1 MIPGAGLARVATM
14 DRQAPLY
21 WITTVLAGLCV
32 SLVIVDAVIAV
43 NNETL
48 QGEVNQRQQI
58 LNQAPTLNRLNDILM
73 RALGDAEL
81 KTKDDQLR
89 DMLSQHGLVAT
100 PSAAAPAASPGK

>member
-1 MIPGAGLARVATM
+1 M
-14 DRQAPLY
+14 DRQTPLY

-58 LNQAPTLNRLNDILM
+58 LNQGPELNRLNTLLM
-73 RALGDAEL
+73 RALGDAEV

-100 PSAAAPAASPGK
+100 PSATAPAATPGK